1 MTYLT
6 SYVSFLIA
14 PMLDTLS
21 VSILFKTKYNQFKNQ
36 EDQKIETEEIKVNI
50 TYKNIVPPL
59 TLLYN
64 HQPLYK
70 DE

>member
-36 EDQKIETEEIKVNI
+36 EDQK
-50 TYKNIVPPL
+50 
-59 TLLYN
+59 
-64 HQPLYK
+64 
-70 DE
+70 